1 MNLPLKDPPIEIW
14 IIDDDQSMR
23 WVLEKTLSN
32 NGYQVTA
39 FESASV
45 ALSNFK
51 RTEPEARPRL
61 IITDVRMPGINGFEL
76 LKQIKNIS
84 PQTPIIVMT
93 AYTDLDTTVQAFHE
107 GAFEYLPK
115 PFDIDDALTLVARA
129 CEPVTETG
137 TGQQR
142 PAADIGDWQA
152 QLRLWAKQQL
162 SPAQVKVRPVQIALE
177 QINIEKAAREAGVP
191 PSTLRCDLD
200 KVKQSLADVL
210 KNQSYYECQ
219 PRQQISQ
226 TVVGVFQREKR

>member
-1 MNLPLKDPPIEIW
+1 MTLATNNPTTTIW

-32 NGYQVTA
+32 DGYQVTA
-39 FESASV
+39 FESGSV
-45 ALSNFK
+45 ALANFK

-93 AYTDLDTTVQAFHE
+93 AYTDLDTTVQAFQE

-115 PFDIDDALTLVARA
+115 PFDIDDALELVARA
-129 CEPVTETG
+129 CEPVTEASS
-137 TGQQR
+137 GQQR
-142 PAADIGDWQA
+142 LPAEIGDWQA

-162 SPAQVKVRPVQIALE
+162 SQGETDILKSAARTFEKTLLDCALE
-177 QINIEKAAREAGVP
+177 ATRGRKQDAARLLGWGRN
-191 PSTLRCDLD
+191 TLTR
-200 KVKQSLADVL
+200 KL
-210 KNQSYYECQ
+210 KEL
-219 PRQQISQ
+219 
-226 TVVGVFQREKR
+226 G

>member
-1 MNLPLKDPPIEIW
+1 MNLPLEKAQTVIW

-45 ALSNFK
+45 ALANFK
-51 RTEPEARPRL
+51 RIEPGARPRL

-115 PFDIDDALTLVARA
+115 PFDIDDALELVARA
-129 CEPVTETG
+129 CEPVEET
-137 TGQQR
+137 TPSQQR
-142 PAADIGDWQA
+142 LASEIGVWQA
-152 QLRLWAKQQL
+152 ALRAWARQQL
-162 SPAQVKVRPVQIALE
+162 SQGETDILKNAAKTFEKTLLDCALE
-177 QINIEKAAREAGVP
+177 ATHGRKQDAARLLGWGRN
-191 PSTLRCDLD
+191 TLTR
-200 KVKQSLADVL
+200 KL
-210 KNQSYYECQ
+210 KELS
-219 PRQQISQ
+219 
-226 TVVGVFQREKR
+226 